1 MPRILI
7 IEDEPDLAG
16 LLLYNLKAEGFDVD
30 SANTGAS
37 GLQKA
42 QAQKPDL
49 VILDLM
55 LPDISGSDVARMIKG
70 DPQLRSTRV
79 VMVTAKGTESDRVTG
94 LELGADDYV
103 VKPFSV
109 KELVLRVKAVL
120 RRTDI
125 PTPGSKSS
133 EVLSAGDIS
142 LDTGRHEVK
151 VKGVVVPLTA
161 LEFRLLKTLL
171 ERPGRVQT
179 REVLL
184 SDVWGIDA
192 EITTRTVDTH
202 IKRLREKLGPASDIV
217 ETVRGVGYKLI
228 PPGAGE

>member
-30 SANTGAS
+30 TANSGAS

-42 QAQKPDL
+42 QTQRPDL
-49 VILDLM
+49 VLLDLM

-70 DPQLRSTRV
+70 NAELRATRV
-79 VMVTAKGTESDRVTG
+79 VMVTAKGTETDRVNG

-120 RRTDI
+120 RRTE
-125 PTPGSKSS
+125 TVAPGKAS
-133 EVLSAGDIS
+133 EVLSAGEIS

-151 VKGVVVPLTA
+151 VSGTVVPLTA

-179 REVLL
+179 REILL

-192 EITTRTVDTH
+192 DITTRTVDTH
-202 IKRLREKLGPASDIV
+202 IKRLREKLGPASDII

-228 PPGAGE
+228 PPTST